1 MAPVGDGDLNG
12 ALEDGVADG
21 IPTILTGPDTTK
33 AFTMER
39 GIFVTVATEYIL
51 EQEEVL
57 GEMAL
62 ITLTQV
68 LEFLD
73 EVLMQTH
80 ALSKTPAQAA
90 EALAPAT
97 IAALAL
103 AMRA

>member
-1 MAPVGDGDLNG
+1 MAQVGDGDLNG
-12 ALEDGVADG
+12 APEDGVVDG

-39 GIFVTVATEYIL
+39 VIFVTVATEYIL
-51 EQEEVL
+51 GQEEVL
-57 GEMAL
+57 EEMAL

-73 EVLMQTH
+73 AVLMQIL
-80 ALSKTPAQAA
+80 ALSKTLVQAA

-103 AMRA
+103 AMQT